1 MANIFTRVPVQI
13 PNRSGND
20 ISHHNLLTLKTGEL
34 IPCFTKLMLPN
45 DTIKVSTDLEVQLPP
60 MVSDFYGY
68 VEARIE
74 HFFVPL
80 RLLYG
85 GWKDIV
91 TMSPEQNSTP
101 TIPSLNAQAQ
111 NDTEFQRKFG
121 PGSLFDYLDFNVRY
135 TATSAIRFRIN
146 NALRAI
152 AYHKI
157 YDDWYRDTRLT
168 TQLFDYVPN
177 AVTPTPESLL
187 SRLPYTRA
195 QNITISD
202 TNKFKDGTDIYTIRK
217 RCWDKDYFTSATTSP
232 QAGNQSKVTIDT
244 SGDTHTF
251 SIAQLRAA
259 NSLQQWLERNN
270 VAGYR
275 YNDQIFANYGVYPSD
290 AATDRALYLG
300 QANIPIYNRGVYQSG
315 TAGDN
320 GNPFNSVGTKY
331 GSSLGAGSFG
341 FKEFTSTEH
350 GYYMIIVSLVPKINY
365 SSGICRDWSY
375 TDISDIPNHMLQN
388 IGDQEI
394 YGSEINAAFDPNSIF
409 DSLKTFGY
417 IPRFSEHKF
426 MRDEVHG
433 ELRDDATLK
442 HFALQSSFVNP
453 QLGTEFLEIPDNY
466 LDGVMVANTAISKL
480 SCWMSMK
487 FGATLITTLSK
498 QCIPTLDRPHDTH
511 TVEIPNGG
519 NRL

>member
-1 MANIFTRVPVQI
+1 MADIFSKVPIQV

-20 ISHHNLLTLKTGEL
+20 ISHHNLLTLKTGDL

-45 DTIKVSTDLEVQLPP
+45 DTIKVSTDMEVQLPP

-68 VEARIE
+68 VEARVE

-91 TMSPEQNSTP
+91 TISPEQTNAPSL
-101 TIPSLNAQAQ
+101 PSLNAAAS
-111 NDTEFQRKFG
+111 TESDFNRKFG
-121 PGSLFDYLDFNVRY
+121 AGSLFDYLDFNVRY
-135 TATSAIRFRIN
+135 KFSEAIRFSIN
-146 NALRAI
+146 NLFRPL

-157 YDDWYRDTRLT
+157 YDDWYRDTRLST
-168 TQLFDYVPN
+168 PLFNYVPN
-177 AVTPTPESLL
+177 NTSPTPESLL
-187 SRLPYTRA
+187 TRLPYVRS
-195 QNITISD
+195 QNIVVSD
-202 TNKFKDGTDIYTIRK
+202 TSKFADGSDIYTIRK
-217 RCWDKDYFTSATTSP
+217 RCWDKDYFTSATTNP

-244 SGDTHTF
+244 SGDSHTF
-251 SIAQLRAA
+251 TIAQLRAA

-290 AATDRALYLG
+290 ASTDRAIYLG
-300 QANIPIYNRGVYQSG
+300 QANIPVYNRGVYQSA

-341 FKEFTSTEH
+341 FKDFTATEH
-350 GYYMIIVSLVPKINY
+350 GYYMIIVSLVPKLNY
-365 SSGICRDWSY
+365 SSGICRDWTY
-375 TDISDIPNHMLQN
+375 KDIADIPNHMLQN

-394 YGSEINAAFDPNSIF
+394 YRSEIDATFDPRGIG
-409 DSLKTFGY
+409 DPLKTFGY

-442 HFALQSSFVNP
+442 HFALQSSFVSP
-453 QLGTEFLEIPDNY
+453 SLGTSFLEIPNDY

-480 SCWMSMK
+480 SCWMSLK
-487 FGATLITTLSK
+487 FAATLITTLSK

-511 TVEIPNGG
+511 TVTIPNGG

>member
-1 MANIFTRVPVQI
+1 MASIFTKVPVQI

-20 ISHHNLLTLKTGEL
+20 ISHHNLLTLKTGQL

-68 VEARIE
+68 MEARVE

-91 TMSPEQNSTP
+91 TISPEQQNSP
-101 TIPSLNAQAQ
+101 KIPSLTVNCASQLDF
-111 NDTEFQRKFG
+111 NRKFG
-121 PGSLFDYLDFNVRY
+121 AGSLFDYLDFNIRY
-135 TATSAIRFRIN
+135 KFTEPIRFTIPN
-146 NALRAI
+146 LLKAV

-157 YDDWYRDTRLT
+157 YDDWYRDTRLGT
-168 TQLFDYVPN
+168 PLFKYVPAN
-177 AVTPTPESLL
+177 TSPAPTAILQQ
-187 SRLPYTRA
+187 LPYMRS
-195 QNITISD
+195 QNLALTDGSQFADGSD
-202 TNKFKDGTDIYTIRK
+202 LFTIRQ
-217 RCWDKDYFTSATTSP
+217 RCWDKDYFTSSTPQP

-270 VAGYR
+270 IAGYR

-290 AATDRALYLG
+290 STTDRAIYLG
-300 QANIPIYNRGVYQSG
+300 QANIPVYNRGVYQSAQ
-315 TAGDN
+315 TQATDN
-320 GNPFNSVGTKY
+320 PYNSVGTKY
-331 GSSLGAGSFG
+331 GSSLGVGSFG
-341 FKEFTSTEH
+341 FREFTSTEH
-350 GYYMIIVSLVPKINY
+350 GYYMILVSLVPKLNY
-365 SSGICRDWSY
+365 SSGIARDWSY
-375 TDISDIPNHMLQN
+375 SDISDIPNHMLQN

-394 YGSEINAAFDPNSIF
+394 YMSELDADFNPENFFNVF
-409 DSLKTFGY
+409 KTFGY

-433 ELRDDATLK
+433 ELRDDSTLK
-442 HFALQSSFVNP
+442 HFALQASFSNP
-453 QLGTEFLEIPDNY
+453 QLGTEFLEIPKNY
-466 LDGVMVANTAISKL
+466 LDDVMVANTANSKL
-480 SCWMSMK
+480 SCWMSLK
-487 FGATLITTLSK
+487 FAATLITTLSK

-511 TVEIPNGG
+511 TVEIANGG

>member
-1 MANIFTRVPVQI
+1 MSSIFSKVPVQI

-20 ISHHNLLTLKTGEL
+20 ISHHNLLTLKTGQL

-68 VEARIE
+68 IEARVE

-91 TMSPEQNSTP
+91 TVSPEQQNSP
-101 TIPSLNAQAQ
+101 KIPSLSISCTNEA
-111 NDTEFQRKFG
+111 DFKRKLG
-121 PGSLFDYLDFNVRY
+121 AGSLFDYLDFNIRY
-135 TATSAIRFRIN
+135 KFTEAISFKIN
-146 NALRAI
+146 NVLKAV

-157 YDDWYRDTRLT
+157 YDDWYRDTRLGKP
-168 TQLFDYVPN
+168 LFHC
-177 AVTPTPESLL
+177 VTANSSLSPRTIL
-187 SRLPYTRA
+187 KQLPYLRHTD
-195 QNITISD
+195 ITITDGETFDDGSD
-202 TNKFKDGTDIYTIRK
+202 LFTIRQ
-217 RCWDKDYFTSATTSP
+217 RCWDKDYFTSSTPKP

-244 SGDTHTF
+244 TGDTHTF

-270 VAGYR
+270 IAGYR

-290 AATDRALYLG
+290 STTDRAIYLG
-300 QANIPIYNRGVYQSG
+300 QANIPVYNRAVYQSAQN
-315 TAGDN
+315 TATE
-320 GNPFNSVGTKY
+320 NPYNSVGTKY
-331 GSSLGAGSFG
+331 GSSVGAGSFG

-350 GYYMIIVSLVPKINY
+350 GYYMILVSLVPKLNY
-365 SSGICRDWSY
+365 SSGISRDWSY

-394 YGSEINAAFDPNSIF
+394 YLSELDADFNPANFFNVF
-409 DSLKTFGY
+409 KTFGY

-433 ELRDDATLK
+433 ELRDDSTLK
-442 HFALQSSFVNP
+442 HFALQASFSNP
-453 QLGTEFLEIPDNY
+453 QLGTEFLEIPENY
-466 LDGVMVANTAISKL
+466 LDDVMVANTANSKL

-487 FGATLITTLSK
+487 FAATLITTLSK

-511 TVEIPNGG
+511 TVQISNGG